1 MNHLLIRG
9 LRHSRLDERGDWRE
23 LVTKVIQGE
32 WLAPAASAQTLAAE
46 RGLGI
51 LGQPYYFYVLRAEDS
66 YGLVVFVFR
75 EAADAAWPAD
85 AMGATPFDSGG
96 WWLEKIR
103 TEPPLDTVERQA
115 AFRTLDVPL
124 QDWQGAF
131 ERYVLDQYDTLA
143 HYLEGHAP
151 KTGSPPS
158 ELGFTVLKGQPN
170 TARAWTWE
178 VRIPHGMAAHRL
190 VLQAA
195 YMTAV
200 SRDAYLD
207 WLWHGR
213 QGDAESSRIHEWIED
228 HVIVPRAGELVV
240 RTARRSIASEVA
252 NG

>member
-1 MNHLLIRG
+1 MNHLLTRG

-23 LVTKVIQGE
+23 LVTKAIQGE
-32 WLAPAASAQTLAAE
+32 WPAPAASAQTLAAE

-103 TEPPLDTVERQA
+103 TEPPLDTAERQA

-124 QDWQGAF
+124 QDWQSAF
-131 ERYVLDQYDTLA
+131 ERYILERYDTLA

-151 KTGSPPS
+151 KAASPPS
-158 ELGFTVLKGQPN
+158 DLGFTILKGQPN

-178 VRIPHGMAAHRL
+178 VRVPHGIAAGRL
-190 VLQAA
+190 ALQAV

-207 WLWHGR
+207 WLWRSGFE
-213 QGDAESSRIHEWIED
+213 DAESGRIHQWIEA
-228 HVIVPRAGELVV
+228 HAIVPRAGELVV
-240 RTARRSIASEVA
+240 QAARRSIALEVA